1 MRRSGDYYD
10 MEALAVHSFGAHD
23 RGQDIHMQA
32 APSQVPNPL
41 PARHPLLHALL
52 PFPAAFVV
60 PLTEGLLCTLLSIH
74 PILQPVIT
82 MSARLIMSV
91 FRPLPIVAF
100 KGAPERWCE
109 KGDVHVKMA
118 V

>member
-52 PFPAAFVV
+52 PFPAAFR
-60 PLTEGLLCTLLSIH
+60 CT
-74 PILQPVIT
+74 PDRRAPVYLAVNPSNFAACHYHECT
-82 MSARLIMSV
+82 SHNVSVQASAHCRIQRS
-91 FRPLPIVAF
+91 P
-100 KGAPERWCE
+100 
-109 KGDVHVKMA
+109 
-118 V
+118 